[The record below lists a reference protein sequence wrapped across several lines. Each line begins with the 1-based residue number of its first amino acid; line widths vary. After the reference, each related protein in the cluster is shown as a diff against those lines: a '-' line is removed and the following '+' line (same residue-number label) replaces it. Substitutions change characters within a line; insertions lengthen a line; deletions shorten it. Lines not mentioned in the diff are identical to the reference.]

1 MMQRRWILFIIGMLI
16 ALLGL
21 GSYLQSNRALEP
33 IKVGVLH
40 SLSGTMA
47 ISESPVLDATL
58 LAIEEINAQGGV
70 LGRPLE
76 AVIVDGQS
84 DWEIFAQESARLITQ
99 EEVQVVFGCWT
110 SACRKT
116 VRPVFEARNH
126 LLIYPVQY
134 EGLESSPNII
144 YTGSSP
150 NQQIIPAVRWGMEN
164 LGDRVF
170 LVGSDYV
177 FPRTAHEI
185 MRRQIVSLRGEVVG
199 ESYLLLGSTDVGP
212 VIEAI
217 VAAQP
222 DMILNT
228 INGDSNIAFFRAL
241 REAGINSAEIPTISF
256 SIAEPELLTLDIQNV
271 VGDYAAWTYFQTIE
285 SPENTAFVARFH
297 QRYGTERVISD
308 PMEAAYFGVHLWA
321 QAVETAGTTQPSV
334 VRLALQRQSFN
345 APGGVVYVDPNTQH
359 TWKTVRI
366 GQIRPDGQFDVVW
379 SSVNPIR
386 PQPYPTYLTQ
396 EGWEDFLNGLYL
408 GWGQQW
414 ENPRMEDNDA

>member
-1 MMQRRWILFIIGMLI
+1 MQRRWILFIIGMLI
-16 ALLGL
+16 VLIGL

>member
-1 MMQRRWILFIIGMLI
+1 MQRRWILFIIGMLI